1 VTASFFK
8 TLDSVLPPYL
18 GASVWAVGFS
28 GGSDSTALLHLLG
41 QWQRRRSMQS
51 DPNETLPLLQAI
63 HVNHA
68 LNAHSSE
75 WQAHCQ
81 SNCDDWDV
89 AFTSLEV
96 TVASQASIEAAARD
110 ARYRA
115 FEAAL
120 PPGAVLFL
128 AHHLDDQVETFF
140 QRLMRGAG
148 VDGLAAIPTSRS
160 LGEATIVRPL
170 LDHTREELSQY
181 VSTQGLSFI
190 EDPSNTDVAI
200 DRNFLRLR
208 VMPLLETRWP
218 AYRRTVARAAQHMA
232 SSSDALREHFGLPGT
247 LFNDLGDPGLRLAP
261 LQCDGGA
268 ARLRLWLMEQGLQ
281 VPDADALDEFIRQ
294 LCAAGSESAAKLSL
308 RDYQLARY
316 GDAVYRLPDLDA
328 SVRPSYEIAPG
339 QSLIIPGVGSVALE
353 QNKLGSVGPP
363 IPGTLLKIIDE
374 KGNELAPGEIGEIV
388 GRSGNM
394 SNGYHNRDEATN
406 EMHWFDRDNQLFYRS
421 GDVGYLDEDGWLF
434 LSDRR
439 KDMII
444 SGGFNIYATDLEL
457 VLLEHPDVHEV
468 AVVALSSSEWG
479 ETPLALVVPEDT
491 VSTDETALLGWAN
504 ERLGKLQRISQLV
517 FCEELPKSSIGKVLK
532 RELRETYAHLAQ

>member
-96 TVASQASIEAAARD
+96 TVAPQASIEAAARN

-148 VDGLAAIPTSRS
+148 VDGLAAIPASRS

-170 LDHTREELSQY
+170 LDHPREELSQY

-353 QNKLGSVGPP
+353 QAE
-363 IPGTLLKIIDE
+363 T
-374 KGNELAPGEIGEIV
+374 
-388 GRSGNM
+388 
-394 SNGYHNRDEATN
+394 
-406 EMHWFDRDNQLFYRS
+406 
-421 GDVGYLDEDGWLF
+421 DGWLF
-434 LSDRR
+434 EPGVPLSIGWRR
-439 KDMII
+439 
-444 SGGFNIYATDLEL
+444 GGERVREAGRTGSRDLKAIFQEHRVPPWWRNRVPLLFCEDELLAVAGFATCQSDHWR
-457 VLLEHPDVHEV
+457 VHPG
-468 AVVALSSSEWG
+468 AG
-479 ETPLALVVPEDT
+479 ETLWRLVWRP
-491 VSTDETALLGWAN
+491 N
-504 ERLGKLQRISQLV
+504 Q
-517 FCEELPKSSIGKVLK
+517 
-532 RELRETYAHLAQ
+532 